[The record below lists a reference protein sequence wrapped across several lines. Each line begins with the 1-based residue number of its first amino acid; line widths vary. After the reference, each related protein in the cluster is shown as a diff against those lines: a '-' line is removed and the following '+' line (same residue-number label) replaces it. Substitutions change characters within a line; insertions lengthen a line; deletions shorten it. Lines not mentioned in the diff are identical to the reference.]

1 MTDQVQSVA
10 LHEAASRRYLSYALS
25 VITSRALPDV
35 RDGLKPVQRRILY
48 AMSHNLHLRPDARH
62 RKSAAIVGEVM
73 AKYHP
78 HGDQSIYDAMVRLA
92 QPFSQLH
99 MLVDGQGNFGS
110 LDGDP
115 PAAMRYTEAKLR
127 PLAMEL
133 LEELG
138 QHTVDLRPNYDGQYF
153 EPVVLPAR
161 FPQLL
166 VNGCEGIAVGMAT
179 RVPPHNLREVLDAC
193 VLLIDDPE
201 APLEKV
207 CRKVRGPDF
216 PTGGEL
222 LNSAEELRE
231 IYATG
236 QGSVTVRGSA
246 VPERQGKKALLILTS
261 IPYAQNK
268 ADLVKRIGELISERA
283 LPQLLDV
290 RDEST
295 DDVRIVLELRRPEDE
310 GAALA
315 YLYKHTPLQQRY
327 HINLTALVPTDN
339 AEVCVPARLNLR
351 DLLKHWLTFRLLTV
365 RRRFEHELRKLREA
379 IHILEAFAILF
390 NALDEAIQ
398 IIRSSEGKR
407 DAAEK
412 LIERFDLDEIQADAI
427 LETKLYKLAKLEINA
442 ILAELSAKRIE
453 AARIEALLS
462 SEAALWSVVRDELL
476 KLRDVHAQK
485 RRTKILG
492 EVEVETY
499 SEANYIVAED
509 AWVILTRDGWLK
521 RQSSFTDIAK
531 IRVRDGDSVGWV
543 ALASTRATVSI
554 FTDQGGA
561 YTLRVDDIPA
571 TSGHGEPVQKRFRFA
586 DGERVVALMSHDPR
600 VLPKALAP
608 PSEADEPP
616 GPHVVAVTR
625 NGRGLRIALDGFVE
639 PSTRSGRRYM
649 KVDDAGDGVL
659 VVWLS
664 AGTEIM
670 SLASE
675 GGNMLAYPIA
685 ELPVVKAAGRGITAM
700 KLNEGDTVFAFE
712 LARTPAEGA
721 LVKTPQ
727 GREEIARLSKFGGKR
742 GDKGGVVIKRGG
754 FVEWVRTPQL
764 IVPPSQEGT

>member
-295 DDVRIVLELRRPEDE
+295 DDVRVVLELRRPEDE
-310 GAALA
+310 GPALA

-379 IHILEAFAILF
+379 IHILEA
-390 NALDEAIQ
+390 
-398 IIRSSEGKR
+398 
-407 DAAEK
+407 
-412 LIERFDLDEIQADAI
+412 
-427 LETKLYKLAKLEINA
+427 
-442 ILAELSAKRIE
+442 
-453 AARIEALLS
+453 
-462 SEAALWSVVRDELL
+462 
-476 KLRDVHAQK
+476 LRDPVQ
-485 RRTKILG
+485 RLG
-492 EVEVETY
+492 
-499 SEANYIVAED
+499 
-509 AWVILTRDGWLK
+509 R
-521 RQSSFTDIAK
+521 
-531 IRVRDGDSVGWV
+531 GDS
-543 ALASTRATVSI
+543 
-554 FTDQGGA
+554 D
-561 YTLRVDDIPA
+561 Y
-571 TSGHGEPVQKRFRFA
+571 
-586 DGERVVALMSHDPR
+586 PR
-600 VLPKALAP
+600 L
-608 PSEADEPP
+608 
-616 GPHVVAVTR
+616 
-625 NGRGLRIALDGFVE
+625 
-639 PSTRSGRRYM
+639 
-649 KVDDAGDGVL
+649 
-659 VVWLS
+659 
-664 AGTEIM
+664 
-670 SLASE
+670 
-675 GGNMLAYPIA
+675 
-685 ELPVVKAAGRGITAM
+685 
-700 KLNEGDTVFAFE
+700 
-712 LARTPAEGA
+712 
-721 LVKTPQ
+721 
-727 GREEIARLSKFGGKR
+727 
-742 GDKGGVVIKRGG
+742 
-754 FVEWVRTPQL
+754 
-764 IVPPSQEGT
+764 